1 MKVTEN
7 KSEGL
12 KKEYQVQVSAADFE
26 KKVDE
31 KLNKIAKTAKIQGF
45 RAGHAP
51 KSMIKQK
58 YRASVLGE
66 VMEELVQSAA
76 NDIVKDNNLKPVMMP
91 DIKITSFAD
100 GKDLEFTVS
109 LENMPEIKLGNLNE
123 ISLTRVTA
131 DVPAEEV
138 EKALKYLANSRK
150 ETAKVEEDRATVK
163 GDTVMID
170 FVGTVDGVEFQ
181 GGKGANYPLE
191 LGSGSFIPGFEDQL
205 IGKKAGDKVE
215 VKVTFP
221 ENYHAKDLAG
231 KAAVFTTDIK
241 EIRVAKDVEI
251 NDEFAKSLGEES
263 LDKLKELISNR
274 IKGDYEQA
282 TRMKLKREL
291 LDNLDKNYDFAAPQS
306 LVDAEYKGIVAQ
318 YEQAKKHNQLDESE
332 KAKPE
337 EEILSEY
344 KDIAVRRV
352 KLGLLLSEIGKDAK
366 ITVNP
371 EDINAAI
378 MNEAKKYPGQE
389 KAVFDYYLK
398 NKQAIESLK
407 APVFEEKI
415 IDYIVS
421 QAKVADKVVSVEELY
436 KFDEDAKPAKK
447 TAKKE
452 SKAEKKE
459 PEAKAEK
466 PAKKTAKKAS

>member
-1 MKVTEN
+1 M
-7 KSEGL
+7 
-12 KKEYQVQVSAADFE
+12 
-26 KKVDE
+26 
-31 KLNKIAKTAKIQGF
+31 
-45 RAGHAP
+45 
-51 KSMIKQK
+51 
-58 YRASVLGE
+58 
-66 VMEELVQSAA
+66 
-76 NDIVKDNNLKPVMMP
+76 
-91 DIKITSFAD
+91 
-100 GKDLEFTVS
+100 
-109 LENMPEIKLGNLNE
+109 
-123 ISLTRVTA
+123 
-131 DVPAEEV
+131 
-138 EKALKYLANSRK
+138 
-150 ETAKVEEDRATVK
+150 
-163 GDTVMID
+163 
-170 FVGTVDGVEFQ
+170 
-181 GGKGANYPLE
+181 
-191 LGSGSFIPGFEDQL
+191 
-205 IGKKAGDKVE
+205 
-215 VKVTFP
+215 
-221 ENYHAKDLAG
+221 
-231 KAAVFTTDIK
+231 
-241 EIRVAKDVEI
+241 
-251 NDEFAKSLGEES
+251 GEES